1 MISQDTIDKVLM
13 TTRIEEVVSDFVS
26 LKRAGT
32 SYKGCCPFHDEK
44 TPSFVVSPAKGIYKC
59 FGCGKAGNAV
69 TFVKEQE
76 KCSYYDAIRYLA
88 NKYHIPIVETAM
100 SPEAMEQRDIRE
112 SMQAVN
118 RFATEYFEKNMWE
131 TEEGKAIGLSY
142 FMERGFTEE
151 IIRKFHLGF
160 CPEKRSAFTDTALKA
175 GYKLEYLQKLGFTN
189 EHNADKYHGRV
200 MFPITSISGMVIG
213 FGGRILT
220 AANEHAKDN
229 KAPKYINSPE
239 SEIYTKSKTLY
250 GITEAKS
257 EISRKDECILV
268 EGYTDVLS
276 MHQAGIRNVVAS
288 SGTSLTNDQITLIKR
303 FTDNIV
309 IIYDGD
315 NAGIKAATRGID
327 MILEKDLNV
336 RILLLPNDDDPDSF
350 AKKHSAEEI
359 AAYIQANKTDFLTF
373 RIKSAT
379 AEIENDPIVRANFI
393 TSIATTIAKIPNS
406 VKRDVYI
413 QECSKILNIDK
424 QSLANQ
430 VASGYGIPTRTYQT
444 AQVQKATTNSQNIA
458 SSKTNT
464 IDQEI
469 KQSEHHIISLLI
481 KYGDKIVK
489 LTPSDFFYD
498 SFRKQFV
505 DPNEQKN
512 IDIEISAN
520 IIIYEISQKMIDDS
534 ENLTPIN
541 ETEQTIFN
549 TYFQNIDT
557 QKENITQYLLN
568 HSHTELVANILGDN
582 DYEIDVEYWDK
593 NKEKKK
599 ELKLKEQQDKEDEEI
614 SNLIKE
620 TLFEYIKRRY
630 NKKRIELAE
639 KIKQGDRQCFDKFK
653 EISKT
658 IDSISKKTKHTTL

>member
-1 MISQDTIDKVLM
+1 MILQDTIDKVLL
-13 TTRIEEVVSDFVS
+13 TARIEEVVSDFVS
-26 LKRAGT
+26 LKRAGS

-69 TFVKEQE
+69 TFVREQE
-76 KCSYYDAIRYLA
+76 KCSYSDAIRYLA
-88 NKYHIPIVETAM
+88 NKYNIPIVETAM
-100 SPEAMEQRDIRE
+100 SAEAMEQKDIRE
-112 SMQAVN
+112 SMLAVN
-118 RFATEYFEKNMWE
+118 RFATEFFEKNMWE
-131 TEEGKAIGLSY
+131 TDEGKAIGLSY

-160 CPEKRSAFTDTALKA
+160 CPEKRSAFTDAAIKA

-189 EHNADKYHGRV
+189 EHNSDKYHGRV

-239 SEIYTKSKTLY
+239 SEIYNKSKTLY

-257 EISRKDECILV
+257 EISRKNECILV

-303 FTDNIV
+303 FTENIV

-359 AAYIQANKTDFLTF
+359 AEYIQANKTDFLTF

-379 AEIENDPIVRANFI
+379 TEIQDDPIARANFI

-406 VKRDVYI
+406 VKRAVFI
-413 QECSKILNIDK
+413 QECSRNLNIDA
-424 QSLANQ
+424 QSFENQ
-430 VASGYGIPTRTYQT
+430 VKASAGIPTRTYQT
-444 AQVQKATTNSQNIA
+444 SQVQKITTPTVQQQTISATNIA
-458 SSKTNT
+458 EKG
-464 IDQEI
+464 I
-469 KQSEHHIISLLI
+469 KQCEHDIISLLI
-481 KYGDKIVK
+481 RHGNKTVKIS
-489 LTPSDFFYD
+489 PSDFFYEN
-498 SFRKQFV
+498 FHEKFV
-505 DPNEQKN
+505 KDPNNK
-512 IDIEISAN
+512 IDIELSAN
-520 IIIYEISQKMIDDS
+520 IVINEITQKQVDEN
-534 ENLTPIN
+534 ENLTPIY
-541 ETEQTIFN
+541 EPERTIFN
-549 TYFQNIDT
+549 TYYQNIDE
-557 QKENITQYLLN
+557 QQENIISYLLN
-568 HSHTELVANILGDN
+568 YSDPELVANILGDN
-582 DYEIDVEYWDK
+582 GFEIDVEYWDK

-599 ELKLKEQQDKEDEEI
+599 ELKQKEQQDKEDNEI
-614 SNLIKE
+614 SNLVKE
-620 TLFEYIKRRY
+620 TLLEYMKRRY
-630 NKKRIELAE
+630 AQKRIELTE
-639 KIKQGDRQCFDKFK
+639 KIKQGDKASFATYQAITKAI
-653 EISKT
+653 ENISR
-658 IDSISKKTKHTTL
+658 KTKHTTL